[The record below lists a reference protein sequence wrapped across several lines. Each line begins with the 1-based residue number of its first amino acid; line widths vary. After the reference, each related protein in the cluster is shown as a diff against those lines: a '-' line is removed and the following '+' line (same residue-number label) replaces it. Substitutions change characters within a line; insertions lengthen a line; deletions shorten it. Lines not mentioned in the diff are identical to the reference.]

1 MNIETIFSLSF
12 KIFNKTLRSIIPFIL
27 FYNIFVI
34 LISYFFEIEN
44 ITYSIDTQLYTI
56 IPLLSIY
63 IIQLIYFILITQF
76 IFDKINNTK
85 IHFNIIR
92 IIKSLIN
99 IIGLYLLIFI
109 PPIIIIT
116 GLMSIN
122 SGAFF
127 LLGIIPIL
135 LFVTIF
141 ANYLII
147 NNQKNIIESIIGSYK
162 IITNHLSETIILVMI
177 NIVFI
182 FFIIIIT
189 AIGNQILPIILSSFL
204 VNILNYFISIFN
216 IYFYYLLNS
225 KFNRK
230 NINE

>member
-44 ITYSIDTQLYTI
+44 ITYSINTQLYTI

-85 IHFNIIR
+85 IHFNIII

-177 NIVFI
+177 NIVFV
-182 FFIIIIT
+182 FFVIIIT

>member
-177 NIVFI
+177 NIVFV
-182 FFIIIIT
+182 FFVIIIT

>member
-147 NNQKNIIESIIGSYK
+147 NNKKNIIESIIGSYK

-177 NIVFI
+177 NIVFV
-182 FFIIIIT
+182 FFVIIIT

>member
-44 ITYSIDTQLYTI
+44 IIYSIDMQLYTI
-56 IPLLSIY
+56 IPLLIIY

-85 IHFNIIR
+85 IHFNITI

-162 IITNHLSETIILVMI
+162 IVTNHLSETIILVMI

-182 FFIIIIT
+182 FFVIIIT
-189 AIGNQILPIILSSFL
+189 AIGDQILPIILSSFL

>member
-1 MNIETIFSLSF
+1 MNIETIFSLNF

-76 IFDKINNTK
+76 IFNKINNTK

-177 NIVFI
+177 NIVFV
-182 FFIIIIT
+182 FFVIIIT